1 VTERTKIVLFCIFV
15 VGASSACKD
24 DGDSP
29 SPTIDAGTALDSGT
43 PAPADAGL
51 PPSDAGLAVAAV
63 APDCY
68 TSPKSY
74 VEIINACTDA
84 EKVVKN
90 PSLPLL
96 GADGRLPPLP

>member
-24 DGDSP
+24 DGDSLT
-29 SPTIDAGTALDSGT
+29 PTIDASTTVDSGT
-43 PAPADAGL
+43 LTPTDAGL
-51 PPSDAGLAVAAV
+51 PLADAGSPVDAS

-74 VEIINACTDA
+74 VEIINACTYA

-90 PSLPLL
+90 PVLPLL
-96 GADGRLPPLP
+96 GADGGLPPLP